1 MTKQLLLTIDFG
13 TSGIKCMTFSPQGK
27 VLARQYTPIQ
37 YTDAEG
43 LFGIGK
49 EFDANAV
56 WQTICSMIPPVLK
69 EAKSKPSDIVS
80 TAATSQRHGAVF
92 LDKEGAAIYAG
103 PNLDARGVFIQ
114 DKVMKGLG
122 DACPP
127 TGCWPPLLYSLSR
140 LLWFKQEKPEKFSQI
155 HHVLSI
161 SDWIVYQLTGK
172 ATTDPTQASNTQL
185 MDIHT
190 SQWSPEIL
198 EMADLSSEL
207 LPEISPPGSP
217 VGNISPEAS
226 KSTSL
231 SQSSVVGIGGADTQ
245 CALLGSAAIEPGN
258 VGIVAGNTGPVQL
271 VTSEPLIDPRN
282 RLWTGRFLLP
292 QKWVLEANSGP
303 NGSVLNWFINNFILP
318 LSPNLNGPTAQAF
331 TRVEQLAAQAPV
343 GSFDTIALLGPQ
355 IMDASDMTTVRPS
368 MLLFPPPTSPVVT
381 PISMREVARALF
393 ENICYAARTNLE
405 QIQELANHPF
415 NKCIVAGGLT
425 RSQFWRQMLADVTG
439 LTIETGQVIEAS
451 SLGAAICA
459 ATAAGI
465 YDSLPAA
472 VSEMVVL
479 EPALY
484 PSEDIHNQYK
494 TYFTR
499 WQTMYNQSTN
509 L

>member
-1 MTKQLLLTIDFG
+1 MTKQILLTIDFG
-13 TSGIKCMTFSPQGK
+13 TSGIKCMAFSTKGTL
-27 VLARQYTPIQ
+27 LARQYTPIQ
-37 YTDAEG
+37 YADAEG

-49 EFDANAV
+49 EFDANAA

-69 EAKSKPSDIVS
+69 EAKSQASDVVS

-92 LDKEGAAIYAG
+92 LDNKGNAIYAG

-140 LLWFKQEKPEKFSQI
+140 LMWFKQEKPEQFSKI
-155 HHVLSI
+155 RHVLSI
-161 SDWIVYQLTGK
+161 SDWVVYKLTKK

-185 MDIHT
+185 MDIQT
-190 SQWSPEIL
+190 CQWSPEIL
-198 EMADLSSEL
+198 KMADISSEL
-207 LPEISPPGSP
+207 LPEISQPGSIA
-217 VGNISPEAS
+217 GNISSEAS
-226 KSTSL
+226 KSTGL
-231 SQSSVVGIGGADTQ
+231 SQSSMVGIGGADTQ
-245 CALLGSAAIEPGN
+245 CALLGSAAIESGD

-271 VTSEPLIDPRN
+271 VTSKPLIDPEN

-292 QKWVLEANSGP
+292 EKWVLEANSGP
-303 NGSVLNWFINNFILP
+303 NGSVLNWFINNFLTP
-318 LSPNLNGPTAQAF
+318 LSPDLEGPTDQAF
-331 TRVEQLAAQAPV
+331 TKVEQLAAEAPV

-405 QIQELANHPF
+405 RIQELAQNPF
-415 NKCIVAGGLT
+415 KKCIVAGGLT
-425 RSQFWRQMLADVTG
+425 RSLFWRQMLADVTG
-439 LTIETGQVIEAS
+439 LKIGMGQVSEAS

-459 ATAAGI
+459 ATAVGI
-465 YDSLPAA
+465 YSSLHNA
-472 VSEMVVL
+472 VSNMVIL
-479 EPALY
+479 EPELL
-484 PSEDIHNQYK
+484 PREDIHNQYK

-499 WQTMYNQSTN
+499 WQTMYNQSSN